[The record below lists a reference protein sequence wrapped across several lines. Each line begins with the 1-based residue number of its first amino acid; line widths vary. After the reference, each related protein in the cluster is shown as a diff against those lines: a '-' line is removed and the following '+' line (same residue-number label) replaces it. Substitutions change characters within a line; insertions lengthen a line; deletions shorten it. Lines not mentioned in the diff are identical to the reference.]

1 MRQHEEFVLFPLCFN
16 DTNDVA
22 DTDDSDNAA
31 DESTTGNEETATF
44 TQEQVNEFMAK
55 DRRKNE
61 EKFKR
66 QYEKLESQ
74 MKQQIQR
81 AGNDSEE
88 RERLQQE
95 LEDLQATFRTKE
107 QQVEWEKKQ
116 TEKKYQ
122 TDLENERKERERWEK
137 LYRQEKI
144 DRSLLDAA
152 SSQDAFN
159 PTLIV
164 DLLRPAA
171 ELKADNV
178 EGQGYT
184 FATMVNFNDIDEKTG
199 EPIRTLRTPE
209 DAVKRMKELPQL
221 YGGLFRANVVSGVG
235 AGSAEATPGAHAKLN
250 LKDLT
255 PEQYRK
261 IRKENPELLGL
272 PQKRY

>member
-1 MRQHEEFVLFPLCFN
+1 MLYQHYPLFDFPLCFDEDAG
-16 DTNDVA
+16 DTE
-22 DTDDSDNAA
+22 DNGNE
-31 DESTTGNEETATF
+31 ESGGGNEETPPMF

-61 EKFKR
+61 LKFKQ
-66 QYEKLESQ
+66 QYEKLEAS

-81 AGNDSEE
+81 AGSDSEE
-88 RERLQQE
+88 RDRLQQE

-107 QQVEWEKKQ
+107 QQAEWEKKQ
-116 TEKKYQ
+116 AEKKHQ
-122 TDLENERKERERWEK
+122 TDLDSERKLREKWEK
-137 LYRQEKI
+137 LYKQEKI

-164 DLLRPAA
+164 DLLRPVS

-178 EGQGYT
+178 EGQEKLT
-184 FATMVNFNDIDEKTG
+184 TMINFSDIDEKTG
-199 EPIRTLRTPE
+199 APIRTLRTPE

-221 YGGLFRANVVSGVG
+221 YGGLFRANVVAGVG
-235 AGSAEATPGAHAKLN
+235 AGSAEATPGAHGKIDLST
-250 LKDLT
+250 LT

-261 IRKENPELLGL
+261 LRKENPEALGL
-272 PQKRY
+272 PSKRF